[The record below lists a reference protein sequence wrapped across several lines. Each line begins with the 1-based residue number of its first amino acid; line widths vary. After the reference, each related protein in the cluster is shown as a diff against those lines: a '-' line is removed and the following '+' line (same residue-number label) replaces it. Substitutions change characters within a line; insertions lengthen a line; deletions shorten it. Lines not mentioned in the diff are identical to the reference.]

1 MTTQTRTQT
10 AEEITQEIRA
20 LLDSIPPEHRPK
32 MGKILQLAFDL
43 IAATPET
50 GEAPA
55 QGKV

>member
-1 MTTQTRTQT
+1 MTTQTRKQT
-10 AEEITQEIRA
+10 AAEIAQEIRA

-43 IAATPET
+43 IEATPEAEET
-50 GEAPA
+50 PA